1 MWWRLLPLSL
11 LQCVLLSSG
20 QVLLK
25 FALQKMLPFGWYRE
39 FWYSLLSNW
48 QFAACGFCYGVA
60 SLLWMYIL
68 KNFPFSIAYPLLS
81 LSYVIGMFS
90 AILFFHE
97 TIPAYRW
104 AGCTLIVCGCILIL
118 K

>member
-1 MWWRLLPLSL
+1 MWKLLPLSL
-11 LQCVLLSSG
+11 LQCVLLSAG

-25 FALQKMLPFGWYRE
+25 FALMKMPPFGWNRE
-39 FWYSLLSNW
+39 FWLSLPCNW
-48 QFAACGFCYGVA
+48 QFAACGLCYGAA

-68 KNFPFSIAYPLLS
+68 KRFPFSMAYPMIS
-81 LSYVIGMFS
+81 LSYVIAMFS

-97 TIPAYRW
+97 TVPAHRW
-104 AGCTLIVCGCILIL
+104 IGCTLIVCGCMLIV

>member
-1 MWWRLLPLSL
+1 MWNLLLYSFF
-11 LQCVLLSSG
+11 QCLLLSAG

-25 FALQKMLPFGWYRE
+25 FSLLKMLPFGWNRE
-39 FWYSLLSNW
+39 FWISLLGNW
-48 QFAACGFCYGVA
+48 QFAACGLCFGTG

-68 KNFPFSIAYPLLS
+68 KNFQFSMAYPMTS
-81 LSYVIGMFS
+81 LSYVIAMFF

-97 TIPAYRW
+97 AVPVHRW
-104 AGCTLIVCGCILIL
+104 LGCGLIVCGCILIL